1 MGSGDAGHGD
11 SNVEADQGGVAEG
24 DAQAG
29 ERLGWEDDP
38 ADSADLAERDRQ
50 VDSVL
55 RAARVW
61 VAVVARSVAEVG
73 DSVTLSQLRVLVVI
87 ATRGPVNLGAV
98 ARELRVHPSNAT
110 RICDRLVAARL
121 LRRDEDPNDRRHL
134 ALTLTPKGRR
144 LVDQMMR
151 HRRAAVAEVVA
162 RMPEVQRRRLAG
174 ALDAFA
180 SAAGEVTDV
189 ETSML
194 GWQES

>member
-11 SNVEADQGGVAEG
+11 EHV
-24 DAQAG
+24 DAGQRDGTDANAG
-29 ERLGWEDDP
+29 ETTERLEQN
-38 ADSADLAERDRQ
+38 RQ
-50 VDSVL
+50 VDAVL

-73 DSVTLSQLRVLVVI
+73 ESVTLSQLRVLVTI
-87 ATRGPVNLGAV
+87 STRGPVNLGAV
-98 ARELRVHPSNAT
+98 ARELGVHPSNAT
-110 RICDRLVAARL
+110 RVCDRLVAAGL
-121 LRRDEDPNDRRHL
+121 LRRDEDPSDRRHL

-151 HRRAAVAEVVA
+151 HRRAAVADVVA
-162 RMPEVQRRRLAG
+162 RMPETQRRRLAS

-180 SAAGEVTDV
+180 SAAGDVTDV

-194 GWQES
+194 GWRES

>member
-1 MGSGDAGHGD
+1 MAEEKVGADER
-11 SNVEADQGGVAEG
+11 VEPK
-24 DAQAG
+24 
-29 ERLGWEDDP
+29 ERDDR
-38 ADSADLAERDRQ
+38 DERDRQ

-55 RAARVW
+55 QAARVW

-73 DSVTLSQLRVLVVI
+73 DTVTLSQLRVLVMI

-98 ARELRVHPSNAT
+98 ARELQVHPSNAT

-121 LRRDEDPNDRRHL
+121 LRRGEDPNDRRHL
-134 ALTLTPKGRR
+134 ALTLTPKGRQ

-151 HRRAAVAEVVA
+151 HRRAAVADVVA
-162 RMPEVQRRRLAG
+162 RMPEAQRRRLAG

-194 GWQES
+194 GWRES